1 MNEQCAGQK
10 PRLWRLEMCRPPFLW
25 IWVVHA
31 VISTFVSLLCVW
43 MHFEH
48 FSTIIHSFY
57 LMLPLIIPPLLRP
70 AARCSPVF
78 FAQCLY
84 PNAFWLLVRFTHIRH
99 LGMHWWKVVQFWNK
113 LTQEKRGN
121 IVQMLKV
128 VSELI
133 NAPNEWIKW
142 QRIGGRML
150 PWELCVCCSIFE
162 CHDGGELLF
171 HMKHTVSEWF

>member
-1 MNEQCAGQK
+1 MCWPKTTFMASRNVPPSFLMNMSGA
-10 PRLWRLEMCRPPFLW
+10 CRDFD
-25 IWVVHA
+25 ICFTA
-31 VISTFVSLLCVW
+31 VCLDAFWALLDN
-43 MHFEH
+43 
-48 FSTIIHSFY
+48 HSF
-57 LMLPLIIPPLLRP
+57 LLFDVAFDHTAPAPPGRPLFPRF
-70 AARCSPVF
+70 F